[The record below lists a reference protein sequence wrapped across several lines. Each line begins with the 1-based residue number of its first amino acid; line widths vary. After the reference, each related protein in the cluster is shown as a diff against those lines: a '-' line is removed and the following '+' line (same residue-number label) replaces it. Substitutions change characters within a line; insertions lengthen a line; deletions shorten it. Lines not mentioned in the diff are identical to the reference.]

1 MGLGRTRDAE
11 KDIQACRTCK
21 PNKIYRGNGT
31 MLEFRLSI
39 HEYIFMNIYKVFN
52 QSQYIYNILYC
63 T

>member
-1 MGLGRTRDAE
+1 
-11 KDIQACRTCK
+11 
-21 PNKIYRGNGT
+21 

-52 QSQYIYNILYC
+52 QSQFIYNILYC